1 MTNISL
7 GTSNSYV
14 FFVIVVFLQAVRNT
28 RMLAAYANI
37 DERVQLL
44 GYALKEMAKVCIHN
58 YKVII
63 QPTLGNNLHVGMCV
77 CSVVFDVKYLGLL
90 HTHIVQAVHLS

>member
-1 MTNISL
+1 MLSKKMTNIL
-7 GTSNSYV
+7 LRTSDSYLELTI
-14 FFVIVVFLQAVRNT
+14 FSQAVRNT

-58 YKVII
+58 
-63 QPTLGNNLHVGMCV
+63 MR
-77 CSVVFDVKYLGLL
+77 
-90 HTHIVQAVHLS
+90 